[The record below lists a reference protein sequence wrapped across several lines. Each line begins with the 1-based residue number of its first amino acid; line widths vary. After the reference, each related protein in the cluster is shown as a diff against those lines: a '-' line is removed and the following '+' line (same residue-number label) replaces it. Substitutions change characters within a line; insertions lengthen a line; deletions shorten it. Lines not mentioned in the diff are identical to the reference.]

1 MGKLTPM
8 SEANDT
14 TGLAPVAEGD
24 VDGLSTYF
32 AGIAE
37 KPLLSP
43 TEERRMARRA
53 RAGCRKSKDQ
63 LVERNLRLV
72 IPTAKKYRGQ
82 GLGFEDLIQ
91 EGNAGLITAA
101 DKFDSEMGYRF
112 STYATWWI
120 RQSIGR
126 AVAERSRTIRVPVQ
140 VSDNRNKL
148 YVAAR
153 DFEAVHHRQPTVAE
167 LEELTGLGKEAIEWA
182 YSVPQTG
189 ASLEDP
195 VRSDERDGSALGDMI
210 SDSRQSEE
218 VLEEALDVLS
228 RQQIASA
235 LSVLSE
241 KERWIVERRYGLDGG
256 DGATLRE
263 IGEEMGSL
271 YQHVG
276 AVNRRALR
284 RLWTSLRQRGVE
296 GSELD
301 EAS

>member
-1 MGKLTPM
+1 MGKLASM
-8 SEANDT
+8 SAADDT
-14 TGLAPVAEGD
+14 TGRASVAEGD
-24 VDGLSTYF
+24 VEGLSAYF
-32 AGIAE
+32 AAITE

-43 TEERRMARRA
+43 TEEKRLARSA

-101 DKFDSEMGYRF
+101 DKFNPEMGYRF

-140 VSDNRNKL
+140 VSDNRNRL

-167 LEELTGLGKEAIEWA
+167 LEELTGISKEAIEWA
-182 YSVPQTG
+182 YSVPQKG
-189 ASLEDP
+189 ASLDSP
-195 VRSDERDGSALGDMI
+195 VRSDEPDGSELGDVI
-210 SDSRQSEE
+210 PEPGQSEE
-218 VLEEALDVLS
+218 VLKEALAVLS
-228 RQQIASA
+228 RQQIVHA
-235 LSVLSE
+235 LNGLSDQ
-241 KERWIVERRYGLDGG
+241 ERWIVERRYGLDGG
-256 DGATLRE
+256 AGATLRE
-263 IGEEMGSL
+263 IGNEMGCL

-276 AVNRRALR
+276 TVNRRALR
-284 RLWTSLRQRGVE
+284 RLSMSLRASGME
-296 GSELD
+296 GAELD

>member
-1 MGKLTPM
+1 MGKLALM
-8 SEANDT
+8 SEVNAST
-14 TGLAPVAEGD
+14 ARTPVAEGD
-24 VDGLSTYF
+24 IEGLSTYF
-32 AGIAE
+32 ATITE

-43 TEERRMARRA
+43 TEEKRLARKVRVGCPRA
-53 RAGCRKSKDQ
+53 RKE
-63 LVERNLRLV
+63 LVQRNLRLV

-82 GLGFEDLIQ
+82 GLAFEDLIQ

-101 DKFDSEMGYRF
+101 DKFDPEMGYRF

-140 VSDNRNKL
+140 VSDNRNRL

-153 DFEAVHHRQPTVAE
+153 DFEAVHHRKPTVAE
-167 LEELTGLGKEAIEWA
+167 LEELSGLGKEAIEWA

-189 ASLEDP
+189 ASLDDP
-195 VRSDERDGSALGDMI
+195 VRSDEPDGSRLGDVI
-210 SDSRQSEE
+210 PDSRQGEE
-218 VLEEALDVLS
+218 VLEEALEVLS
-228 RQQIASA
+228 RQQIAA
-235 LSVLSE
+235 AMSVLSE

-256 DGATLRE
+256 GGATLRE

-276 AVNRRALR
+276 AVNRRAMTRLSAALR
-284 RLWTSLRQRGVE
+284 EQRNAEHV
-296 GSELD
+296 
-301 EAS
+301 A